1 MLDGAYA
8 LLDVHGPEFPHQ
20 LESSLEKVEALL
32 GKEWVQG
39 DSFFRYQ
46 RQAAG
51 ESLLIWSDG
60 WRVANYAEFVELEKQ
75 GDLDGSLKGARDFLA
90 WHQQIDWSEIRNALG
105 DALDLVARQT
115 GIGSGARVQPN

>member
-1 MLDGAYA
+1 
-8 LLDVHGPEFPHQ
+8 
-20 LESSLEKVEALL
+20 LL

-75 GDLDGSLKGARDFLA
+75 GDLDGSLKGLETSLPGTSKS
-90 WHQQIDWSEIRNALG
+90 I
-105 DALDLVARQT
+105 
-115 GIGSGARVQPN
+115 GARSGTHWVTR